1 MATNLQ
7 GVDYKKLTQSKPL
20 NKFSDMQQEVLNEA
34 MEIITSTIEKF
45 TANEEVM
52 LDPCTK
58 AIKEQMD
65 KSFGPSWHV
74 CIGEG
79 FAFDITSQKQNL
91 LYMFY
96 TGVYAVLLWK
106 C

>member
-20 NKFSDMQQEVLNEA
+20 NKFSDMQSEVLNEA
-34 MEIITSTIEKF
+34 MEIVTSTIEKY
-45 TANEEVM
+45 TANEEIV
-52 LDPCTK
+52 LENCTK
-58 AIKEQMD
+58 FIKEQMD
-65 KSFGPSWHV
+65 KSFGPSWHC

-96 TGVYAVLLWK
+96 SGVYAVLLWK

>member
-34 MEIITSTIEKF
+34 MEIVTSSIEKY
-45 TANEEVM
+45 TLNEEVL

-58 AIKEQMD
+58 TIKEMMD

-96 TGVYAVLLWK
+96 TGIYAILLWK